1 MKILVV
7 SDSHGNYPQSA
18 RSVRKQIRTCDIVIH
33 LGDGI
38 ADLERIKAIFPTKM
52 FVGVRG
58 KLRCLSSVSVKR
70 EEILNI
76 EAHRILCVHG
86 HVLGVRES
94 TARLE
99 NQIIE
104 RGLDIGLFGH
114 THVALERYLPLDGEK
129 RGIWLFNPGSISC
142 PRDGR
147 PSYGLLELRGESV
160 LMSHGRL

>member
-7 SDSHGNYPQSA
+7 SDSHGNYRNLLEA
-18 RSVRKQIRTCDIVIH
+18 LEKQIRTCDIVIH

-38 ADLERIKAIFPTKM
+38 ADLERIKADFPDKM
-52 FVGVRG
+52 FVSVRG
-58 KLRCLSSVSVKR
+58 NCDVYPPSSVKR

-76 EAHRILCVHG
+76 EGHGILCVHG
-86 HVLGVRES
+86 HDLGVRES